1 VSIPIASDPGASSRD
16 SPRLPIRFGSRGSKL
31 ALVQAQWVADRLS
44 AAGIPSELVLIRT
57 AGDERALDTAWG
69 EGAFVTA
76 IEQALLDGRVDAAV
90 HSAKDVPT
98 VEDQRLSIAA
108 WTAREDPRDALV
120 CRVPGTTLSTLPLGS
135 RVGTDSPR
143 RGAFLR
149 SVRPD
154 LRIHPLSGNV
164 DTRLRKLDDGESD
177 ALVLAIAG
185 LTRLGLA
192 DRIDEILTTDVVVPA
207 PGQGALALQAR
218 SDDLRAREALGHLDD
233 PASRQAVEAERAFL
247 AATGGGCRS
256 PIGALGTVADG
267 QLTLL
272 VAAERVLEL
281 PGHAAV
287 VGGVVRTEATAPVT
301 DRLTLARGLAV
312 RIVRRRARA
321 RVLVTRPTDQSGS
334 LVAGLDARGID
345 AVVVPTIE
353 IRDVAP
359 GGPLDE
365 ALARVVDGDWLVAT
379 SPNGVRAALSAL
391 ARVRIDPATLRW
403 AVIGAASAAVVRER
417 GTNPFVPS
425 RATGEALAAE
435 LPLVRNDRVL
445 LARSDLADPRLV
457 AKIAA
462 RGAAVSDVVAYR
474 TVEAPESSRQLLAAA
489 LAEPIDALA
498 FASGSAVRGLLAL
511 APVNAH
517 DRLRATL
524 AVCIGSTTAGVAG
537 DLGFASIVE
546 STAEAADALADAVVD
561 ALAAS
566 LPPAFVDVGTAT
578 LAAAVAPAIATTSGA
593 PGGIR

>member
-1 VSIPIASDPGASSRD
+1 MGADGD
-16 SPRLPIRFGSRGSKL
+16 STGVPIRIGSRGSKL

-44 AAGIPSELVLIRT
+44 AAGIPFELVLIRT
-57 AGDERALDTAWG
+57 AGDDRALDTAWG

-76 IEQALLDGRVDAAV
+76 IEQALLDGRIDAAV

-98 VEDQRLSIAA
+98 VENQRLSIAA
-108 WTAREDPRDALV
+108 WTTREDPRDALV
-120 CRVPGTTLSTLPLGS
+120 CRVRGTTLSTLPLGS

-164 DTRLRKLDDGESD
+164 DTRLYKLDDGESD
-177 ALVLAIAG
+177 ALVLAVAG

-192 DRIDEILTTDVVVPA
+192 DRIDEILATDVAVPA

-218 SDDLRAREALGHLDD
+218 SDDPRTREALGHLDD

-267 QLTLL
+267 QLTLR

-287 VGGVVRTEATAPVT
+287 LGGVVRSEATAPVD
-301 DRLTLARGLAV
+301 DRRSLARGLAE

-321 RVLVTRPTDQSGS
+321 RVLVTRPTNQSAS
-334 LVAGLDARGID
+334 LVAGLAARGID

-365 ALARVVDGDWLVAT
+365 ALARMVDGDWLVAT
-379 SPNGVRAALSAL
+379 SPNGVRAALAAL

-403 AVIGAASAAVVRER
+403 AVIGAASAAVVCER
-417 GTNPFVPS
+417 GANPFVPS
-425 RATGEALAAE
+425 RAAGEALAAE
-435 LPLVRNDRVL
+435 LPLVGGDRVL
-445 LARSDLADPRLV
+445 LARGDLADPGLV
-457 AKIAA
+457 AKLAA
-462 RGAAVSDVVAYR
+462 RDATVSDVVAYR
-474 TVEAPESSRQLLAAA
+474 TVEAPESSRELLAAA

-511 APVNAH
+511 APVDAQA
-517 DRLRATL
+517 RFCATL
-524 AVCIGSTTAGVAG
+524 AVCIGATTAGIAG
-537 DLGFASIVE
+537 DLGFARIVE
-546 STAEAADALADAVVD
+546 STAQAAEGLADAVVD

-566 LPPAFVDVGTAT
+566 LPPAPRDEEATPTGPVTA
-578 LAAAVAPAIATTSGA
+578 APATTISSTT